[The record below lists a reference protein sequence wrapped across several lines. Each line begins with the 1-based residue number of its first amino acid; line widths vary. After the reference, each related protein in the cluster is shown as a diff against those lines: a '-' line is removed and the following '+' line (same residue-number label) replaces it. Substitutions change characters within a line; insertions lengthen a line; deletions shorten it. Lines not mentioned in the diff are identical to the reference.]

1 MMRIRSA
8 LVAALILVSSAGRAE
23 AQSDTT
29 VRAKPPAPGPLRP
42 YDFPRVE
49 RFSLTN
55 GVTVVVLERH
65 VMPLVTASVI
75 VDAGALHEPRSQ
87 SGVASLTGSLLSTGT
102 RTLTGAQ
109 IAERMERLG
118 ARFDTFGDHLQ
129 AGASVTALSSAF
141 ADAFALAATTVLEP
155 SFPDGEFQRL
165 RNEALANIAQR
176 RATVEGLAPELFA
189 RAVFDSASA
198 YSRPAEGVPAT
209 VSRLTRDDVVRW
221 YESMFGPRA
230 TTVLLVG
237 DITPAAARSLVE
249 RTFGGWRASGGAGTR
264 SPVVRAADQARAA
277 QERGPRMILVD
288 RPGSVQSGI
297 AIGQVGIATTDPDYL
312 RFVALNR
319 VLGGGFNSRVNMN
332 LRERHGYT
340 YGAFSQLQARR
351 GSGAMVIVSPVRT
364 DVTDSALVEA
374 LGEWRRIAR
383 EPVPA
388 AEFRAAVDNIV
399 SNFPSSVQTIQG
411 IRQRVAT
418 AITTGLPLDFY
429 ATYRDRLAAVTAA
442 DAHAAATR
450 VLRPDTPTVVVV
462 GDLKTVEPR
471 VRALGLG
478 TVEVWDAE
486 GSRQR

>member
-1 MMRIRSA
+1 MRRAAIPLLSMLLAAAPVARTSA
-8 LVAALILVSSAGRAE
+8 QA
-23 AQSDTT
+23 DT

-42 YDFPRVE
+42 YAFPRPE
-49 RFSLTN
+49 RFTLGN
-55 GVTVVVLERH
+55 GLTVVVLERRGL
-65 VMPLVTASVI
+65 PLVTASVI

-87 SGVASLTGSLLSTGT
+87 GGVASLTGSLLSTGT

-109 IAERMERLG
+109 LAERMERLG

-129 AGASVTALSSAF
+129 AGANVTAMSDAF
-141 ADAFALAATTVLEP
+141 PDAFALAATTILEP
-155 SFPDGEFQRL
+155 SFPAGEFERL

-176 RATVEGLAPELFA
+176 RATVEGLAPEVFA
-189 RAVFDSASA
+189 RAVFDSAGA

-209 VSRLTRDDVVRW
+209 VSKLTRDDVMRW
-221 YESMFGPRA
+221 YQRTFGPRA

-249 RTFGGWRASGGAGTR
+249 RTLGRWQASAGGTALEP
-264 SPVVRAADQARAA
+264 PVVRAAGDSRTPQDAR
-277 QERGPRMILVD
+277 PRVILVD

-297 AIGQVGIATTDPDYL
+297 AIGQVGIATTDPEYL
-312 RFVALNR
+312 RLVALNR

-351 GSGAMVIVSPVRT
+351 GSGAIVIVSPVRT
-364 DVTDSALVEA
+364 DVTDSALVQA
-374 LGEWRRIAR
+374 MSEWRRIAR
-383 EPVPA
+383 EPVPTP
-388 AEFRAAVDNIV
+388 EFRAAVDNIV
-399 SNFPSSVQTIQG
+399 SSFPSSVQTIQG

-442 DAHAAATR
+442 EAHAAATR
-450 VLRPDTPTVVVV
+450 VLRPDAATVVVV
-462 GDLKTVEPR
+462 GDLKAVEPKI
-471 VRALGLG
+471 RALGLG
-478 TVEVWDAE
+478 NVEVWDAE
-486 GSRQR
+486 GSRVR